1 MRFPKISDLD
11 SDQTR
16 IFQGAPPDGPILIM
30 GPPGTGKTVIAFH
43 RANYLQKMKRQPHVV
58 MYNRVL
64 KQYTS
69 NREKIAEDV
78 PVKTLHQ
85 WVYGWWQKCFPKKD
99 LPTLDGDRWAH
110 DWEQMGQRIVELVG
124 RNGGKQASWGHLII
138 DEAQDFPPAMY
149 INMAI
154 IVRMLSARADVQ
166 PPPGLTVLADENQ
179 RLEEHRNSTIEQIRM
194 GMQLPK
200 SRVYCLKKNYRNT
213 RRIAEFA
220 ACFYAG
226 HQSGIPDLPQRQGR
240 ALPVVCVSGKTEQG
254 PFWNACAE
262 RIAVFAKNRLGYE
275 IAVLVPNN
283 RIRETFYNRLNSK
296 LQDSGIEVQTYASK
310 SKAHSVDDLQFDV
323 KRRIT
328 VLNFASAK
336 GLEFDAVFIVDP
348 GGVIDVASSEL
359 AAKMRLYVMCS
370 RSREELELMLPP
382 TQGTATV
389 MSWIRKGLYKLEEL

>member
-11 SDQTR
+11 SEQTR

-58 MYNRVL
+58 MYNKVL

-69 NREKIAEDV
+69 NREKIAEGV

-85 WVYGWWQKCFPKKD
+85 WVYGWWQGCSTGKSM
-99 LPTLDGDRWAH
+99 PTLDGDRWAH
-110 DWEQMGQRIVELVG
+110 DWEQMGQHVVEQIG
-124 RNGGKQASWGHLII
+124 RDGGKKVSWGHLII
-138 DEAQDFPPAMY
+138 DEAQDFPPTMF

-154 IVRMLSARADVQ
+154 ILGMLNGHAGIRPA
-166 PPPGLTVLADENQ
+166 PGLTVLADENQ
-179 RLEEHRNSTIEQIRM
+179 RLEEHRNSTIEQIRI
-194 GMQLPK
+194 GMQLPT

-226 HQSGIPDLPQRQGR
+226 HKSGIPDLPQKQGR
-240 ALPVVCVSGKTEQG
+240 ALPVVCVSSKSEQG
-254 PFWNACAE
+254 RFWNACAE
-262 RIAVFAKNRLGYE
+262 RVAVFAKNRLGYE

-283 RIRETFYNRLNSK
+283 KARESIFNRLTSK
-296 LQDSGIEVQTYASK
+296 LQNSGVEVQTYASNSK
-310 SKAHSVDDLQFDV
+310 SHPVEDLRFDV

-348 GGVIDVASSEL
+348 GGIIDIASSEL

-370 RSREELELMLPP
+370 RAREELELMLPP
-382 TQGTATV
+382 TQSTDVV
-389 MSWIRKGLYKLEEL
+389 MSWIRKDLYTLEDL